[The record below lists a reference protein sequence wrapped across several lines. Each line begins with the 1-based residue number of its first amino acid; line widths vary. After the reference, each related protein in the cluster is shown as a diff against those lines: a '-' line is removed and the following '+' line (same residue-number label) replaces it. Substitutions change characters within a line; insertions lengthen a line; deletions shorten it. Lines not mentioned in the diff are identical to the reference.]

1 MEKDYDERNVDILGL
16 TIIITF
22 FIGGFLL
29 WFFVGGASLPFA
41 IGIASGYALGGL
53 IGWILIRGRILRK
66 NKKRIQKKQAAL
78 NSMRKN
84 KTIG

>member
-22 FIGGFLL
+22 FITGFLL
-29 WFFVGGASLPFA
+29 WFFVGGASLLFA

-53 IGWILIRGRILRK
+53 IG
-66 NKKRIQKKQAAL
+66 
-78 NSMRKN
+78 
-84 KTIG
+84 

>member
-1 MEKDYDERNVDILGL
+1 MEKDYDKRTINIMGL
-16 TIIITF
+16 TMIITA
-22 FIGGFLL
+22 FITGFLL